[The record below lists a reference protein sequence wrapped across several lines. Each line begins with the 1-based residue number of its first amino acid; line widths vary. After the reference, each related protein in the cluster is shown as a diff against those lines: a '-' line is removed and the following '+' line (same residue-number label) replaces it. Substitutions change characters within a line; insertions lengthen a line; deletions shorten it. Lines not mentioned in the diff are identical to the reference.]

1 MKVFTC
7 LFLFLLT
14 AQAVQAQNQS
24 VATATANIKNDPI
37 TGTPEED
44 EIDWANFENEL
55 ENLPKEAWSFQQN
68 KAGNLLYIDFEILGS
83 KMERMTLQ
91 STQNKTIL
99 MADNHLFDLPINTI
113 YELNLEKLPLGT
125 YLVELYTITGDIIE
139 KEIVVQ

>member
-1 MKVFTC
+1 MKVLTC

-24 VATATANIKNDPI
+24 IATATANIKNDPI

-125 YLVELYTITGDIIE
+125 YLVELYTITGDIIQ

>member
-24 VATATANIKNDPI
+24 IATATANIKNDPI

-125 YLVELYTITGDIIE
+125 YLVELYTITGDIIQ